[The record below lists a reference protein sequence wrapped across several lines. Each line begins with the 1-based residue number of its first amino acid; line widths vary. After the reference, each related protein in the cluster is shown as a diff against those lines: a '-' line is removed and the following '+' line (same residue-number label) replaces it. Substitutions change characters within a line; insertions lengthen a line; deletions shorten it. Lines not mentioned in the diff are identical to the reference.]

1 MSNTIHKIWFI
12 LCLFTLGGLAWAL
25 PEGASTIYV
34 DVNFETN
41 QKEMIINAPGDN
53 QFADFESFNIAV
65 DETVR
70 IQQTSEQS
78 RFLARVTGSSVSQ
91 INGRLIAN
99 GQFYLV
105 NPSGIIFGSGAVV
118 EAAKLNAIAGVLSNE
133 DFVNGTDHF
142 SALLGPVENAGSIE
156 AEQIVLAGSS
166 VSNTG
171 NLNSLAGE
179 VVLGA
184 GGSMT
189 MSSAD
194 GFLSVSVSTESTAP
208 VGAATDLIGQTLLNS
223 GIIQGKETHLLGNQI
238 THTGTIES
246 DAVILSDYTE
256 ATASSGT
263 FLTSNL
269 SVLGS
274 ASSDTTPPST
284 TLNSSTNQ
292 ISNLRLSGRLEQLK
306 VRSSMNTVVDVE
318 GEDLFR
324 GSPTLQHGDIRV
336 SGGDLDLKVSFS
348 PVFSGQSAT
357 LLLASSEDLNLEP
370 TLQTLGKSYQFV
382 MYGKNLQASD
392 ITALEDQL
400 PDLQINYQNAV
411 NLEDP
416 NGFPVYPFEY
426 TQNILNEITA
436 IENTLSDLY
445 ALDGN
450 SLSLD
455 DLAIGLDSTSIQK
468 LASENP
474 SSSAF
479 AMENA
484 QAFGINQS
492 AQENSVLNENPT
504 LTTPTAEQPGMTP
517 QGSSGGPPTGMPD
530 TDPNHDDLLA
540 NQATGILTP
549 EQIQLAVDNGL
560 FANYSYYLD
569 SSSDLNPVVEA
580 IGESGGVSSIFGG
593 SYAVVE
599 SVSSGPT
606 VSSVEAEG
614 GSSAAESESTNE
626 ATEESTESAED
637 SSDTDDGDS
646 GSTTGPSGGQSARS
660 VSTSQVLGAAPF
672 APISSPVLSPAA
684 SLILEEALSPRVE
697 MKLSNYI
704 DR

>member
-1 MSNTIHKIWFI
+1 MRNTIHKIWFI

-41 QKEMIINAPGDN
+41 QKEMIITAPGGN

-208 VGAATDLIGQTLLNS
+208 IGAATDLIGQTLLNS

-256 ATASSGT
+256 ASASSGT

-370 TLQTLGKSYQFV
+370 TLQTFGKSYQFV

-416 NGFPVYPFEY
+416 NGFPVYPLEY

-484 QAFGINQS
+484 QPFGINQS
-492 AQENSVLNENPT
+492 TQENSVINENPT

-517 QGSSGGPPTGMPD
+517 QGSSGDPPTGMPD

-637 SSDTDDGDS
+637 SSETDDGDS